1 MEMATREMK
10 HYNDLMEKLKGLLP
24 SLTSEEL
31 HVFESMTNAFL
42 DNHSAELRFEPL
54 TEAQITEKI
63 DTALKQIS
71 EGQYQD
77 SEEMEAELLSEF
89 GL

>member
-1 MEMATREMK
+1 MEMAAREMK

-24 SLTSEEL
+24 NLTSEEL

-63 DTALKQIS
+63 DRALKQIS

>member
-1 MEMATREMK
+1 MQT
-10 HYNDLMEKLKGLLP
+10 
-24 SLTSEEL
+24 
-31 HVFESMTNAFL
+31 
-42 DNHSAELRFEPL
+42 LRFEPL